1 MSTNIGS
8 YTEQY
13 YSKLHTPNEETSK
26 QLKHSE
32 KKH

>member
-13 YSKLHTPNEETSK
+13 CSKLSTLDEETSK